1 MNASEVGQNSLNSW
15 NRHLCHF
22 VIASILIFGVVLPN
36 ENAAAQTTAKDLVG
50 TWTLVSI
57 TIEREGKKIDFYGP
71 NPQGQAM
78 YDANGRVSSIITRS
92 DLPKFASNNRQSG
105 TPEENKAVVQGS
117 IAYFGTYT
125 VDEAAKTVTYHIESS
140 SFPNW
145 KGIERK
151 STFNISGDELTFTNP
166 MSSVGVSDEVLWKRV
181 K

>member
-1 MNASEVGQNSLNSW
+1 MNRIISTVLTAS
-15 NRHLCHF
+15 
-22 VIASILIFGVVLPN
+22 ALIFGVFLPI
-36 ENAAAQTTAKDLVG
+36 EEAVAQTTAKDLVG

-57 TIEREGKKIDFYGP
+57 TIEQDGKKTDFYGP
-71 NPQGQAM
+71 NPQGQAIF
-78 YDANGRVSSIITRS
+78 DPNGRFSIIITRS
-92 DLPKFASNNRQSG
+92 GLPKFASDSRQLG
-105 TPEENKAVVQGS
+105 TPEENAEVVQGS

-145 KGIERK
+145 KGIERI

-166 MSSVGVSDEVLWKRV
+166 MSSVGVSDEVVWKRV